1 MYTQI
6 VILCI
11 LSIVLAFLGCG
22 YLAYYES
29 AEDETDKK
37 FKIKYLLEKKSR
49 IIYTTMMML
58 ILCGM
63 SVALSMIYSD
73 NTILNNCKLIVLL
86 AIIFIV
92 AFVDFKKYIIP
103 NQVILFSLL
112 VRFAFYVAEFFT
124 DTERFWSL
132 LANDML
138 ALAIVV
144 IFFIVGVFIVKNGLG
159 MGDVKLMIVMCLY
172 QGFNGVISSL
182 FFSLC
187 VAFVWSIGLLIS
199 RKKTKKDSIAFAP
212 AILCGTIISVF
223 MTGM

>member
-6 VILCI
+6 IILCI
-11 LSIVLAFLGCG
+11 LSIVLSLFGLG

-29 AEDETDKK
+29 AEEETEKK
-37 FKIKYLLEKKSR
+37 LKFEYLLEKKSR
-49 IIYTTMMML
+49 VIYTVVMLL

-63 SVALSMIYSD
+63 SVALAMLYVN
-73 NTILNNCKLIVLL
+73 NTIIDNCKLIVLL
-86 AIIFIV
+86 AILFVV
-92 AFVDFKKYIIP
+92 AFVDFKKFIIP
-103 NQVILFSLL
+103 NQVILFGLL
-112 VRFAFYVAEFFT
+112 VRFGFYVAEFFT
-124 DTERFWSL
+124 DTEHFWSL

-144 IFFIVGVFIVKNGLG
+144 VFFIVGVFIVKNGLG

-187 VAFVWSIGLLIS
+187 VAFVLSIGLLIS
-199 RKKTKKDSIAFAP
+199 KKKTKKDSIAFAP
-212 AILCGTIISVF
+212 SILCGTIISVF

>member
-6 VILCI
+6 IILCI
-11 LSIVLAFLGCG
+11 LSIVLSLVGLG

-29 AEDETDKK
+29 AEEETEKNFK
-37 FKIKYLLEKKSR
+37 FKYLLEKKSR
-49 IIYTTMMML
+49 VIYTVVALL

-63 SVALSMIYSD
+63 SVALAMIYVN
-73 NTILNNCKLIVLL
+73 NTIIDNCKLIVLL
-86 AIIFIV
+86 TILFVV
-92 AFVDFKKYIIP
+92 AFVDFKKFIIP
-103 NQVILFSLL
+103 NQVILFGLL
-112 VRFAFYVAEFFT
+112 VRFGFYVAEFFT
-124 DTERFWSL
+124 DTDNFWSL
-132 LANDML
+132 LANDIL

-144 IFFIVGVFIVKNGLG
+144 VFFIVGVFIVKNGLG

-187 VAFVWSIGLLIS
+187 AAFVLSIGLLIS
-199 RKKTKKDSIAFAP
+199 KKKTKKDSIAFAP
-212 AILCGTIISVF
+212 SILCGTVISVF

>member
-6 VILCI
+6 IILCI
-11 LSIVLAFLGCG
+11 LSIVLSLFGLG

-29 AEDETDKK
+29 AEEETEKK
-37 FKIKYLLEKKSR
+37 FKYLLEKKSR
-49 IIYTTMMML
+49 VIYTVVMLL

-63 SVALSMIYSD
+63 SVALAMLYVNNTMID
-73 NTILNNCKLIVLL
+73 NCKLIVLL
-86 AIIFIV
+86 AILFVV
-92 AFVDFKKYIIP
+92 AFVDFKKFIIP
-103 NQVILFSLL
+103 NQVILFGLL
-112 VRFAFYVAEFFT
+112 VRFGFYVVEFFT
-124 DTERFWSL
+124 DTEHFWSL

-144 IFFIVGVFIVKNGLG
+144 VFFIVGVFIVKNGLG

-172 QGFNGVISSL
+172 QGFNGVIGSL

-187 VAFVWSIGLLIS
+187 VAFVLSIGLLIS
-199 RKKTKKDSIAFAP
+199 KKKTKKDSIAFAP
-212 AILCGTIISVF
+212 SILCGTIISVF